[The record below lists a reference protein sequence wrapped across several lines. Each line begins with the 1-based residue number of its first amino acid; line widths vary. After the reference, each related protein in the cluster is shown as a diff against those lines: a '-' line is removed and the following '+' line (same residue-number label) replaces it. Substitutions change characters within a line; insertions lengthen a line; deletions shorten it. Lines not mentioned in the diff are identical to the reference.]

1 MLGGD
6 GADELLAGLSDL
18 HGRARRRSLP
28 TLAAAGQ
35 ALAGAAVGGCRWI
48 TAISAS
54 TSSSSNSSGARPSRC
69 RWPTS
74 AGSARSPA
82 PRSPGCWSTA
92 IRSTSRRE
100 HLRRAEALDGGSDPL
115 SRSLALYQDTYLP
128 EDILT
133 KVDRASMAC
142 GLEVRA
148 PFLDAELV
156 DFMQV
161 LPPSFKFGRNQTKR
175 LLKRAAASRL
185 PASILARPKKGFGIP
200 VAAWL
205 RGPLAPLMTSSWAAS
220 AWSDRG
226 CFVPTRLPGGSA
238 NTSRA
243 SATIASP
250 SGPS

>member
-1 MLGGD
+1 M
-6 GADELLAGLSDL
+6 
-18 HGRARRRSLP
+18 
-28 TLAAAGQ
+28 
-35 ALAGAAVGGCRWI
+35 
-48 TAISAS
+48 
-54 TSSSSNSSGARPSRC
+54 
-69 RWPTS
+69 
-74 AGSARSPA
+74 
-82 PRSPGCWSTA
+82 
-92 IRSTSRRE
+92 
-100 HLRRAEALDGGSDPL
+100 
-115 SRSLALYQDTYLP
+115 P

-156 DFMQV
+156 DFIQV

-175 LLKRAAASRL
+175 LLKQAAASRL

-205 RGPLAPLMTSSWAAS
+205 RGPLAPLYDAAPGPRALARAPGAVS
-220 AWSDRG
+220 PRGGRPPDR
-226 CFVPTRLPGGSA
+226 A